1 MAKVLCLGCP
11 YTPPIIHGHAFEP
24 AGDDVHYF
32 AEIPEADFGKFLIG
46 VPGSPFFLETPAKNL
61 PPSDTGGNQTGSEG
75 PGDEQTGAGNTGE
88 QTGSEGSD
96 EGGEGGDGPGDEAG
110 GNGPGSEVPGVEAL
124 MAEFLVPSKAA
135 LAALAKERLGL
146 DLDAGRD
153 SKLEAMR
160 AAVRAELERRATL

>member
-24 AGDDVHYF
+24 AGDDVHYC
-32 AEIPEADFGKFLIG
+32 AEVPEADFGKFLIG
-46 VPGSPFFLETPAKNL
+46 VPGSPFFLETPVV
-61 PPSDTGGNQTGSEG
+61 PGGEGSGGNQTGSEG
-75 PGDEQTGAGNTGE
+75 SGE
-88 QTGSEGSD
+88 DSD
-96 EGGEGGDGPGDEAG
+96 EGGDGPGDEAG
-110 GNGPGSEVPGVEAL
+110 GNSPASEVPGVEAL